1 MSLRIASIVLAVAAP
16 AVAAAQPGGA
26 PPPPPGAASPYY
38 QPAPG
43 PAPAVR
49 AAPPA
54 YVAEALPARVG
65 LELDV
70 GLDAGNL
77 SCKSPNGECD
87 EFMEAGGIDLGA
99 TYMITPRIGINAQG
113 WAMGHTRDGWTISQI
128 ISTIGV
134 ELRPVPILSFQIG
147 FGEAHA
153 ELSTNR
159 IGGLV
164 VSSDNAPA
172 VMLAASLDLIRA
184 RHWALDVH
192 ARYGQGFYGD
202 ENDDGKADV
211 TARNVGVGVGMT
223 YLFR

>member
-1 MSLRIASIVLAVAAP
+1 VAQAI
-16 AVAAAQPGGA
+16 
-26 PPPPPGAASPYY
+26 PP
-38 QPAPG
+38 
-43 PAPAVR
+43 R
-49 AAPPA
+49 
-54 YVAEALPARVG
+54 LG

-87 EFMEAGGIDLGA
+87 EFMEAGGLDLGA
-99 TYMITPRIGINAQG
+99 TYMITPHIGINAQG
-113 WAMGHTRDGWTISQI
+113 WVMAHSRDGWTISQL

-147 FGEAHA
+147 FGAAHA
-153 ELSTNR
+153 SLSSDNSN
-159 IGGLV
+159 LV
-164 VSSDNAPA
+164 VSSDNAA
-172 VMLAASLDLIRA
+172 AIMLGASLDLIRA

-202 ENDDGKADV
+202 SNNDGKADV
-211 TARNVGVGVGMT
+211 TARNAGIGVGFT